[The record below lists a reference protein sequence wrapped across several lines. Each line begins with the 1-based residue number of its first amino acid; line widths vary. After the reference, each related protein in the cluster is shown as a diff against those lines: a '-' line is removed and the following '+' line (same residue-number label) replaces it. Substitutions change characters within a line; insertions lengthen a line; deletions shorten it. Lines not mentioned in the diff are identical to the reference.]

1 MTINERL
8 FMLMREQNRK
18 QYELARAIGIP
29 ERNVSTWKERGT
41 DPPAKLAVPIANFFG
56 VRVEGFLTGDGIKN
70 AAQSGGSAPSE
81 GETEILRIYNSLDAR
96 SRHSFLG
103 MAYEFEDNFKTG
115 GNNENN

>member
-18 QYELARAIGIP
+18 QYELARAVGIP

-56 VRVEGFLTGDGIKN
+56 VRVEWFLTGEGVKN
-70 AAQSGGSAPSE
+70 ASGAAAPSE
-81 GETEILRIYNSLDAR
+81 GEAEILRIYNALDPR
-96 SRHSFLG
+96 SRHTFLG
-103 MAYEFEDNFKTG
+103 MAYEFEDKFKNG
-115 GNNENN
+115 VQL